1 MNIVYNVYEL
11 FLKKGHITHC
21 KLYEKKKSHGMMI
34 EFINNEKF
42 LPTIFSAIRQKI
54 ALFIF

>member
-21 KLYEKKKSHGMMI
+21 KLYEKKKIKSHMV
-34 EFINNEKF
+34 
-42 LPTIFSAIRQKI
+42 
-54 ALFIF
+54 